1 MLEQPEPP
9 EQPAQPTFALWPE
22 CVPLWLAWNALQ
34 TQWLT
39 GMEGRTGLD
48 YAACTAWLQAHRYG
62 PGRVRNL
69 RAALG
74 DLAAMERAALNAWAE
89 QQAKKHTA

>member
-1 MLEQPEPP
+1 MLDQPEQPEPGD
-9 EQPAQPTFALWPE
+9 QPTFSLWPE

-34 TQWLT
+34 TQWRT

-48 YAACTAWLQAHRYG
+48 YAACAVWLEAHGYG
-62 PGRVRNL
+62 PGRRRNL

-74 DLAAMERAALNAWAE
+74 DLAAMERAALTAWAE
-89 QQAKKHTA
+89 QQAKKPTA